1 MAFDRIKPPPDR
13 LAEPDADPEGRA
25 ALFSA
30 TGPSAT
36 AAALRCS
43 RCGRVSP
50 LDLATAVRSVLPLA
64 LVAPWRE
71 FPLFAVCPAGRH
83 RAWLRPERRR

>member
-1 MAFDRIKPPPDR
+1 VDFDRIKPPPER
-13 LAEPDADPEGRA
+13 LTEPEADPEGRA

-30 TGPSAT
+30 TGLAPAT
-36 AAALRCS
+36 AALRCS

-50 LDLATAVRSVLPLA
+50 VDLPAAVRSVLPLA

-71 FPLFAVCPAGRH
+71 FPLFAICPAGRH
-83 RAWLRPERRR
+83 RAWLRPEWRP